1 MSDRE
6 LRKILL
12 DTIRDIDEGRVVIK
26 RPRRSLLHRLLAPGL
41 IAASVGAAAC
51 GGRTAGGVQDATVPR
66 EAEVDVRISI
76 EYGAPWEAGIDADID
91 VRFAAEYGIPF
102 FEAGTDAGDQDAS
115 IDAGDI
121 PLYMGPPPDDR

>member
-1 MSDRE
+1 MGDRE

-26 RPRRSLLHRLLAPGL
+26 RPRRSLVRRLLAPGL

-51 GGRTAGGVQDATVPR
+51 GGRTAGGVRDAAVPD
-66 EAEVDVRISI
+66 DVVYRD
-76 EYGAPWEAGIDADID
+76 ADADID

-102 FEAGTDAGDQDAS
+102 FEAGIDVQVPDSDTDAGEEDAAT
-115 IDAGDI
+115 DGGDI
-121 PLYMGPPPDDR
+121 PLYMGPPPDYP

>member
-1 MSDRE
+1 MGDRE

-12 DTIRDIDEGRVVIK
+12 DTIRDIDDGRVVIK

-41 IAASVGAAAC
+41 IAASMGAAAC

-66 EAEVDVRISI
+66 DVEIDVRISI
-76 EYGAPWEAGIDADID
+76 EYGAPWEAGIDAEMLDSGMD
-91 VRFAAEYGIPF
+91 G
-102 FEAGTDAGDQDAS
+102 GDATDQDAS
-115 IDAGDI
+115 IDGGDV